1 MTKMKVSVLKR
12 RFRSSLVSSPK
23 GFLVGHRSTKQKNQL
38 VVKRTRNEIGKG
50 AQWKLS
56 DKSEIIRVKKARA
69 VLEILAV
76 QFQLSQEK

>member
-1 MTKMKVSVLKR
+1 MTKMKASVLKR
-12 RFRSSLVSSPK
+12 RFSSSLASSPK

-56 DKSEIIRVKKARA
+56 DKSESIRVKKARA
-69 VLEILAV
+69 VLEEIERH
-76 QFQLSQEK
+76 FQLSQEK